1 MKKQLLAL
9 AVLTAGIANAQTWS
23 ENFNSTTPPT
33 LPTAW
38 SQNNVD
44 ALPTNTAVASYS
56 FAANAWVT
64 HDFSASTSTIVSSH
78 GKVAVST
85 SWYTTPSQTS
95 NDWLITPSFT
105 VPANGVIAW
114 EAMAADPSN
123 PDGYLVKIST
133 TGTAT
138 ASFSTTLLTVSA
150 ENPSWNARS
159 LSLNAYAGQTV
170 QIAFVNNSTDLY
182 LLFLD
187 NVKVIVPAAN
197 DIILSSVAP
206 TSQASWGANG
216 STKTISGTVTNNGY
230 NNITSFTAKYS
241 VGGAPVSQVFSGLN
255 LAYAQTY
262 NFSFTTPYTI
272 TSTSEAAVKI
282 WADLTSDAIHTN
294 DTLNTLIKG
303 YSFIPNHKVVFEEG
317 TGTWCGWCV
326 RGAVYMDSMYIMNP
340 NTTAL
345 IAVHNSSSDPMTN
358 TIYDAGVGTLI
369 QGYPT
374 ALCDRSIDIIDPG
387 DMFTSYSNH
396 IGDFGVADV
405 TLTPTYN
412 TTTRVAN
419 VVVNTHIS
427 GGFLNNTTNNDYRL
441 AVVFTEMGV
450 TGTASGYAQHNYYS
464 SASQNLALSGAGH
477 NWQNEPAIVPATSM
491 KYDFV
496 ARTILGGFTGQA
508 NSLPGTLVAGATYT
522 SSVFS
527 YTVPAAYNAGNMR
540 VHALLIDAK
549 NNIIYNAN
557 TTTLTASTAGIK
569 DISSEKLEV
578 VVYPNPAKNNATIE
592 LNLVKSE
599 TVTVNVLS
607 IMGQVVY
614 TQTFTNVPSGKQTIS
629 LNSEN
634 WSNGIYNVN
643 ISTSNG
649 SISRKL
655 EIIK

>member
-23 ENFNSTTPPT
+23 ENFNSTTPPN

-44 ALPTNTAVASYS
+44 ALPTNTAIASYS

-85 SWYTTPSQTS
+85 SWYTTANQTS

-138 ASFSTTLLTVSA
+138 ASFSTTLLTVSG

-159 LSLNAYAGQTV
+159 LNLNAYAGQTV

-197 DIILSSVAP
+197 DIVMSAVGP
-206 TSQASWGANG
+206 TGQASWGASGTNA
-216 STKTISGTVTNNGY
+216 TISGTVTNNGS
-230 NNITSFTAKYS
+230 NTITGFTAKYS
-241 VGGAPVSQVFSGLN
+241 AGGAPISQSFSGLN
-255 LAYAQTY
+255 LAYGQTY
-262 NFSFTTPYTI
+262 GFSFTTPYTI
-272 TSTSEAAVKI
+272 ASSSEASVKV

-294 DTLNTLIKG
+294 DTLNTQVKG
-303 YSFIPNHKVVFEEG
+303 YSFVPNHRVVFEEG
-317 TGTWCGWCV
+317 TGTWCGYCV
-326 RGAVYMDSMYIMNP
+326 RGAVYMDSMYRVNP
-340 NTTAL
+340 TTTAL
-345 IAVHNSSSDPMTN
+345 IAVHNNDPMTN
-358 TIYDAGVGTLI
+358 TIYDAGMGTLI
-369 QGYPT
+369 GGYPT
-374 ALCDRSIDIIDPG
+374 ALCDRTVDNIDPQ

-396 IGDFGVADV
+396 ISDFGVADI

-427 GGFLNNTTNNDYRL
+427 GGFSNNTANNDYRL

-450 TGTASGYAQHNYYS
+450 AGTTSTYAQHNYYGVGG
-464 SASQNLALSGAGH
+464 SANGTPLVGAGH
-477 NWQNEPAIVPATSM
+477 NFNTDPQVIPAANM

-508 NSLPGTLVAGATYT
+508 NSLPSTLVAGATYT

-569 DISSEKLEV
+569 DITAENIEV
-578 VVYPNPAKNNATIE
+578 TVYPNPAKNNATIE

-599 TVTVNVLS
+599 TVTVNILS

-614 TQTFTNVPSGKQTIS
+614 TQTFTNVPTGKQTIA

>member
-23 ENFNSTTPPT
+23 ENFNTATTPN
-33 LPTAW
+33 LPATW

-44 ALPTNTAVASYS
+44 GLTPATAIASYS
-56 FAANAWVT
+56 FGTNAWVT
-64 HDFSASTSTIVSSH
+64 KNLSASTDPLNVAH
-78 GKVAVST
+78 GKVAAST
-85 SWYTTPSQTS
+85 SYYTPAGIS

-105 VPANGVIAW
+105 VPLNGVITW
-114 EAMAADPSN
+114 EANAPDASFQ
-123 PDGYLVKIST
+123 DGYLVKIST
-133 TGTAT
+133 TGTTVAN
-138 ASFSTTLLTVSA
+138 FSTTLLTVPA
-150 ENPSWNARS
+150 ENSTWTSRS
-159 LSLNAYAGQTV
+159 VNLNAYAGQTV
-170 QIAFVNNSTDLY
+170 YIAFVNNSNDMDL
-182 LLFLD
+182 LWLD
-187 NVKVIVPAAN
+187 NVQVLVPASN
-197 DIILSSVAP
+197 DILMSGVGP
-206 TSQASWGANG
+206 TGQASWGANA
-216 STKTISGTVTNNGY
+216 SNVTISGTVTNNGY
-230 NNITSFTAKYS
+230 TNITSFTANYTA
-241 VGGAPVSQVFSGLN
+241 GGTPVSQVFSGLN
-255 LAYAQTY
+255 LAYGQTY
-262 NFSFTTPYTI
+262 GFNFTTPYTI
-272 TSTSEAAVKI
+272 ASTSQTSVKV
-282 WADLTSDAIHTN
+282 WADLTGDAIHTN
-294 DTLNTLIKG
+294 DTLNAFVKG
-303 YSFIPNHKVVFEEG
+303 YSFVPNHKVVFEEG

-374 ALCDRSIDIIDPG
+374 ALCDRSVDIIDPG

-396 IGDFGVADV
+396 INDFGLADI

-419 VVVNTHIS
+419 VVVNTHIAS
-427 GGFLNNTTNNDYRL
+427 SFPNNTTTNDYRL

-464 SASQNLALSGAGH
+464 SASQNLPLVGAGH

-508 NSLPGTLVAGATYT
+508 NSLPSTLVAGATYT

-549 NNIIYNAN
+549 NQIIYNAN

-569 DISSEKLEV
+569 ETDKNLTSVDL
-578 VVYPNPAKNNATIE
+578 YPNPAKNNAIVE
-592 LNLVKSE
+592 INLVKAE
-599 TVTVNVLS
+599 TAVTVNVLS
-607 IMGQVVY
+607 VMGQIVY
-614 TQTFTNVPSGKQTIS
+614 TQTLTNLPAGKQTIS

-634 WSNGIYNVN
+634 WADGIYNVN
-643 ISTSNG
+643 ISSSNG

>member
-1 MKKQLLAL
+1 
-9 AVLTAGIANAQTWS
+9 
-23 ENFNSTTPPT
+23 
-33 LPTAW
+33 
-38 SQNNVD
+38 
-44 ALPTNTAVASYS
+44 
-56 FAANAWVT
+56 
-64 HDFSASTSTIVSSH
+64 
-78 GKVAVST
+78 
-85 SWYTTPSQTS
+85 
-95 NDWLITPSFT
+95 
-105 VPANGVIAW
+105 
-114 EAMAADPSN
+114 MAADPSN